1 MRIWRKVKK
10 NLRKYHYLFWNPINR
25 ITFFFNDV
33 SCGSGLKSYG
43 KIYVINDDGEISIGN
58 GVRMNSGDWTTAI
71 GSGHRI
77 WIQVKRNAKLK
88 IGDHVGISNAAIVCM
103 KEIIIEDNVLLGS
116 GCRIYDT
123 DFHGIAGEDRLN
135 EAKIVKKPILISR
148 NAFIGSDVT
157 ILKGV
162 MIGEGSVVGAGSVV
176 TKDIPPNQ
184 IWAGNPARFV
194 KTVE

>member
-1 MRIWRKVKK
+1 MRIWRKTRK
-10 NLRKYHYLFWNPINR
+10 NIRRWEHYFWNIINR
-25 ITFFFNDV
+25 LVFWMNDV
-33 SCGSGLKSYG
+33 SCGPGLKSYG

-77 WIQVKRNAKLK
+77 WIQVKKNAKLK
-88 IGDHVGISNAAIVCM
+88 IGNHVGISNAGIVCM
-103 KEIIIEDNVLLGS
+103 KEIVIEDNVLLGS

-123 DFHGIAGEDRLN
+123 DFHGVAIQDRLD
-135 EAKIVKKPILISR
+135 ESKIAKKPIFISR

-162 MIGEGSVVGAGSVV
+162 TIGEGSVVGAGSVV
-176 TKDIPPNQ
+176 AKDVPPNQ
-184 IWAGNPARFV
+184 IWAGNPARFI